1 MGVMYCADQILGIED
16 PVSIIEDVVHSYGV
30 HVMDD
35 DFTVDFSTFD
45 T

>member
-16 PVSIIEDVVHSYGV
+16 PVSIVEDVVHSYGV
-30 HVMDD
+30 HVMDYY
-35 DFTVDFSTFD
+35 FAVDLAPID